1 MLPEDLPIAMESELL
16 PCPFCGEGSAVV
28 VERTP
33 LQFKVFCGNGPC
45 SVSTAIWGAR
55 QPAIAA
61 WNRRRAPSER
71 EKWNKESER
80 YCCENCGYVKGR
92 PVENCGHVAGD
103 GTCKHPKNMTPEC
116 HDNACPL
123 VPAPSAS
130 EREAALEEVA
140 KAAQF
145 VVDWAGWK
153 SCGQNGDGCGTPEH
167 ILVNAIAKLAALQH
181 KEG

>member
-1 MLPEDLPIAMESELL
+1 MESELL
-16 PCPFCGEGSAVV
+16 PLPCPFCGGEAEALCEGNRNPEWA
-28 VERTP
+28 
-33 LQFKVFCGNGPC
+33 VFCKGCDAKSAWRC
-45 SVSTAIWGAR
+45 SNEGGKSE
-55 QPAIAA
+55 AIAA
-61 WNRRRAPSER
+61 WNRRAPSER